1 LTNHPKSSIIDIENN
16 TEELITMTIRIM
28 VTKGTQSMIMP
39 VTFPSESVAE
49 YAIEWYKRA
58 PEFSGCIFR
67 IVVEA

>member
-1 LTNHPKSSIIDIENN
+1 
-16 TEELITMTIRIM
+16 MTVRIM
-28 VTKGTQSMIMP
+28 VTKGTQSMVMP

-58 PEFSGCIFR
+58 PEFAGCTFR